1 MASSM
6 PTLDQTPPV
15 PPDVSGQMG
24 QSPYAGVAG
33 MMQQK
38 TQQDGGG
45 GDQAHPQGALVAQSE
60 AVKKVIDQ
68 MSKMEPGFGPF
79 ADRIKSLLDAGLGA
93 VISGGSPGQSEP
105 PQAGGMMGPNSMK
118 PGPPGAGFPG

>member
-15 PPDVSGQMG
+15 PPEVGAQMG
-24 QSPYAGVAG
+24 QSPYGGVSA

-38 TQQDGGG
+38 AQGG
-45 GDQAHPQGALVAQSE
+45 GDQAHPQGSLIAQSD

-68 MSKMEPGFGPF
+68 MARMEPGFGPF
-79 ADRIKSLLDAGLGA
+79 ADRIKSLLDAGMGA
-93 VISGGSPGQSEP
+93 VVSGGPPGQT
-105 PQAGGMMGPNSMK
+105 QAQKPSIMGPNSMK
-118 PGPPGAGFPG
+118 PGPPQSGFPG